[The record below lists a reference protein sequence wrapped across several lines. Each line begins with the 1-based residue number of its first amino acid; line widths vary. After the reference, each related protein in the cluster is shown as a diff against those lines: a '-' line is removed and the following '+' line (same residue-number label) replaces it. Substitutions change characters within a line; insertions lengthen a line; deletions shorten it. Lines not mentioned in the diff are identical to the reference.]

1 MSAKSRHV
9 GQSTTKH
16 SNGPAFSVDRHLT
29 NITESKGV
37 FQALI
42 DRLLLIRL
50 IHFDSANAGRIV
62 RGDI

>member
-9 GQSTTKH
+9 GQGTTKH
-16 SNGPAFSVDRHLT
+16 FDGPAFSVDPHLT
-29 NITESKGV
+29 NITESKQV
-37 FQALI
+37 FQSLI
-42 DRLLLIRL
+42 DRRLLIGL